1 MPWLKYLRDSPV
13 GRPLLVAF
21 LVLVFGGLLFSKAR
35 DLEAGTATDHDA
47 AGRRERSLDRAAAF
61 LGTTGSL
68 LVWLGGLSACA
79 VWFVIACHSRP
90 TSPPPPTPSEP
101 KPAAPE

>member
-1 MPWLKYLRDSPV
+1 MSWMKYLRDSSV

-21 LVLVFGGLLFSKAR
+21 LVLVFGWLLFSKAR
-35 DLEAGTATDHDA
+35 ELEAGEIKDHDA

-79 VWFVIACHSRP
+79 VWFVIATHARP
-90 TSPPPPTPSEP
+90 KDRQSDQESGQ
-101 KPAAPE
+101 PE